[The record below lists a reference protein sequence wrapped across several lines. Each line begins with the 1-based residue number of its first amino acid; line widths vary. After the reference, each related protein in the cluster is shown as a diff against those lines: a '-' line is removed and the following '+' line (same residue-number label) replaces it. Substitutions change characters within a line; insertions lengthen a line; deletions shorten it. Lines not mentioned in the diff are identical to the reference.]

1 MKKYLKKEQ
10 YVQDDDVHHFE
21 IETTKGGQFKYT
33 TQFTIT
39 SDCKNLITLLI
50 GQALMLPSETE
61 FSIYDLLDMVGD
73 DVYGDIYDDEV
84 YAINILLEMYLEEH
98 FTLCQLQEGENEN
111 IIVKVF
117 KR

>member
-1 MKKYLKKEQ
+1 MKTYIIKEL
-10 YVQDDDVHHFE
+10 YTQDEDIHHIE
-21 IETTKGGQFKYT
+21 IETIKGEQFKYT

-98 FTLCQLQEGENEN
+98 FTLCQLQEGEAEN
-111 IIVKVF
+111 IIIKIF